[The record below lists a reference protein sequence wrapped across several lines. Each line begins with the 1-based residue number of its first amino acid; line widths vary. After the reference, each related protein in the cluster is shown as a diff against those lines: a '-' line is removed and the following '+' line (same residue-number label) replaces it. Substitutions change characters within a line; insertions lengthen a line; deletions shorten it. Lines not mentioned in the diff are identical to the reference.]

1 MVEVSEQNDIVT
13 IGKSQFR
20 LSYLRSV
27 TIEEAVEHYQSAC
40 HDDRVRNA
48 WKRANKKK

>member
-1 MVEVSEQNDIVT
+1 MLELNEQGDSIRV
-13 IGKSQFR
+13 GKSTFR

-27 TIEEAVEHYQSAC
+27 TIEEAIEHFKGSC
-40 HDDRVRNA
+40 HEDRIRNA